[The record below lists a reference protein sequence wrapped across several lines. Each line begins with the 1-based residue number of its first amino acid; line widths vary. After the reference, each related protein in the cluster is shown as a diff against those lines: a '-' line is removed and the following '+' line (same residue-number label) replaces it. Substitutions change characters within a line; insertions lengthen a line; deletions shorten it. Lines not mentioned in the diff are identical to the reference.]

1 MGDSWSGD
9 TGATGNVS
17 GAKHPRLWP
26 STIPGEDKVRAGGH
40 MVLGPGA
47 WMQLFMRQPSHLA
60 ITTFTRAADTLRLFR
75 ADHPVFRVI
84 VYFAEILNI
93 L

>member
-1 MGDSWSGD
+1 MGDTWSGD
-9 TGATGNVS
+9 TGVTGNVS

-26 STIPGEDKVRAGGH
+26 STLPREDKVRAGGH

-47 WMQLFMRQPSHLA
+47 WVQLFMRQPSHLV
-60 ITTFTRAADTLRLFR
+60 ITTFTRAADTLGLFR

-84 VYFAEILNI
+84 VNLAETLHV